1 MVSFHHSSYHYLG
14 RELEESVLCM
24 YIVDNIDIAHMM
36 VTMMMM
42 MMMYEGGGRLQ

>member
-1 MVSFHHSSYHYLG
+1 
-14 RELEESVLCM
+14 M

-36 VTMMMM
+36 VTMVMM

>member
-1 MVSFHHSSYHYLG
+1 
-14 RELEESVLCM
+14 M

-42 MMMYEGGGRLQ
+42 MMIYEGGGRLQ

>member
-1 MVSFHHSSYHYLG
+1 
-14 RELEESVLCM
+14 M

-42 MMMYEGGGRLQ
+42 MIYEGGGRLQ